1 MRPIST
7 KNCSILPARN
17 ERPDPKFQEQRKKLK
32 KQARLGK
39 RDLERRVRTRKG
51 FLATTPAKRER
62 AGPSAMSA
70 YPSPAA
76 TVISLLSRHGLRSP
90 PAGGGTGLVL
100 GGRGMLCSRLR
111 AVSVKVN

>member
-1 MRPIST
+1 
-7 KNCSILPARN
+7 
-17 ERPDPKFQEQRKKLK
+17 
-32 KQARLGK
+32 LGG

-76 TVISLLSRHGLRSP
+76 TVISLLSAPL
-90 PAGGGTGLVL
+90 AA
-100 GGRGMLCSRLR
+100 GGRGNRLVLEGQRNALFATSRS
-111 AVSVKVN
+111 SVTKVKLTDYSRFSHPV